1 MMRNKRY
8 YISLIIVVLSCSLML
23 ISCDAITAQN
33 ITNTDSGSK
42 VTGGPDMNGGTGRNG
57 SRGMDGGPSSR
68 R

>member
-1 MMRNKRY
+1 MRNKRY

-33 ITNTDSGSK
+33 IKNTDSGSK